1 MNVVVLYGELLL
13 VFPYNVFWSEVLL
26 VSALVIFSSELGVV
40 IIIVSSSLMG
50 KLEVVLRGA
59 SNNTTNTIVIDV
71 WLIATVQNN
80 HEQNI

>member
-13 VFPYNVFWSEVLL
+13 VFPYNVFW
-26 VSALVIFSSELGVV
+26 SELGVV

-59 SNNTTNTIVIDV
+59 SNNTTNKIVIDV

>member
-1 MNVVVLYGELLL
+1 MVVLYGELLL

>member
-1 MNVVVLYGELLL
+1 MVVLYGELLL

-59 SNNTTNTIVIDV
+59 SNNTTHKIVIDV
-71 WLIATVQNN
+71 WLIATVQNI